1 MFYYTFNKN
10 QLLQHCMGSN
20 LISTFKAYINKKKT
34 HGGIKHQKVIACD
47 ATFETNDKKVMSHFH
62 STFP

>member
-1 MFYYTFNKN
+1 
-10 QLLQHCMGSN
+10 MGSN

>member
-1 MFYYTFNKN
+1 
-10 QLLQHCMGSN
+10 MGSN
-20 LISTFKAYINKKKT
+20 LILTFRPYINKKKLMVD
-34 HGGIKHQKVIACD
+34 IKHPKVIACD